1 MNLTL
6 HHRLALVGATA
17 TSAIALGDAM
27 THGITGEYSIFADDS
42 GVAWGSAVSYAV
54 HGLTY
59 VAFIGVLVAERH
71 RLDAVNRGARVARWL
86 LLVALGVLAVVFL
99 TLSPVRGTLREWGLI
114 APVEA
119 AAGISFAAMFFGGI
133 ALGAALWRRAEFR
146 LESRLLVGIVAALG
160 LVFLL
165 VWIAPGFAHP
175 AYMETM
181 LHFGL
186 ATTGAGL
193 QVRAGRRTSVVHEA
207 Y

>member
-6 HHRLALVGATA
+6 HHRLALVAATA

-27 THGITGEYSIFADDS
+27 THGITGESSIFADDS
-42 GVAWGSAVSYAV
+42 GVPWAPAVSYAV

-86 LLVALGVLAVVFL
+86 LLAALGVLAVVFL
-99 TLSPVRGTLREWGLI
+99 VLSPVRGTMREWGLVG
-114 APVEA
+114 PVEA
-119 AAGISFAAMFFGGI
+119 AAGISFAAMFLGGI
-133 ALGAALWRRAEFR
+133 ALGVALWRHPEFS
-146 LESRLLVGIVAALG
+146 LESRLLVGVVGALG
-160 LVFLL
+160 LVLL
-165 VWIAPGFAHP
+165 LAWLAPGFAHP

-186 ATTGAGL
+186 ATVGAGL
-193 QVRAGRRTSVVHEA
+193 RVRAGRRTPVVHEA
-207 Y
+207 S

>member
-1 MNLTL
+1 MSLTL

-17 TSAIALGDAM
+17 TSAIALSDAM
-27 THGITGEYSIFADDS
+27 THGLTGEYSVFSDESTMPWVMAAS
-42 GVAWGSAVSYAV
+42 EAV

-59 VAFIGVLVAERH
+59 VALIGVLVAERH
-71 RLDAVNRGARVARWL
+71 RLDAVNRGARVARWVL
-86 LLVALGVLAVVFL
+86 LAALGVLAIVFL
-99 TLSPVRGTLREWGLI
+99 ALSPVRGALREWGLI

-119 AAGISFAAMFFGGI
+119 AAGISFAAMFLGGI
-133 ALGAALWRRAEFR
+133 ALGVALWRRAEFR

-193 QVRAGRRTSVVHEA
+193 LVRAGRRTPVVHEA
-207 Y
+207 F